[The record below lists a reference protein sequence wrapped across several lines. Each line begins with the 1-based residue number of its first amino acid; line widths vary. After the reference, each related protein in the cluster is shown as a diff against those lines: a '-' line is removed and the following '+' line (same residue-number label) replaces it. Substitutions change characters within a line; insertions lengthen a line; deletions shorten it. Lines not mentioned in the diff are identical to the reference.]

1 MRCPQVSKSSSTTP
15 IKWTKDVLRLASPP
29 PPTRDSLPV
38 MVNVQVARK
47 GAKIFDQ
54 SLARCEIR
62 TSLER
67 QLTYLIRLATG
78 SKLI

>member
-1 MRCPQVSKSSSTTP
+1 MTP
-15 IKWTKDVLRLASPP
+15 IKWTRDVLRLASPP
-29 PPTRDSLPV
+29 PLTRDSLPV

-54 SLARCEIR
+54 SLASEIKI
-62 TSLER
+62 SLER
-67 QLTYLIRLATG
+67 QLTYLIRLATC